1 MWPFG
6 KKSTDPTSVGASPDS
21 GDEGQKGDFKVGDGK
36 DYSGDFRKIG
46 VEITKILAKLDSF
59 SEVNKSTSERFSTIN
74 EQMGE
79 LRGQLMDT
87 NRNMGQLEVKA
98 TKAADLVESVHP
110 DKLMIQVQKL
120 DGKIEGVRAGVESK
134 DAMIANIMEQLRG
147 LRNSMMVF
155 KGIEQVVKLN
165 EEVKSEILSAKK
177 ILANVERHA
186 DRVENVFVESQKSFQ
201 EFNDLAGRFDSFRSD
216 IKDLN
221 DRFGKAEAKIGTFI
235 VRRDF
240 ETRVGHIESHDKRM
254 KQLLDDIEE
263 SWKKLDAKFE
273 LLRGS
278 LVRDFDRK
286 IFRAEMMS
294 KAFEDLLAENPLFAK
309 GLDLEK
315 YVEEHLDEIRHSG
328 MPQTPDTEPK
338 DTATAQPAAA
348 PEDIKESTPEKA
360 AA

>member
-1 MWPFG
+1 MWPF
-6 KKSTDPTSVGASPDS
+6 KKKNSDPTSVGAPPDS
-21 GDEGQKGDFKVGDGK
+21 DDAAKTEFKVGDNK
-36 DYSGDFRKIG
+36 DFSADIRKIG

-59 SEVNKSTSERFSTIN
+59 SEINKSTSERFSTVN
-74 EQMGE
+74 EQVGE
-79 LRGQLMDT
+79 IRGQLMDT

-120 DGKIEGVRAGVESK
+120 DGKIEGVRASVESK
-134 DAMIANIMEQLRG
+134 DAMISNIMEQLRG
-147 LRNSMMVF
+147 LRNSMMIF

-201 EFNDLAGRFDSFRSD
+201 EFNELAGRFDTVKSD
-216 IKDLN
+216 LKDVN
-221 DRFGKAEAKIGTFI
+221 DRMAKAEAKIGTFI
-235 VRRDF
+235 IRKDF
-240 ETRVGHIESHDKRM
+240 ETRVGQIESHDKRM
-254 KQLLDDIEE
+254 KTTLNDIEE
-263 SWKKLDAKFE
+263 SWKKLDSKFE

-278 LVRDFDRK
+278 LIREFDRK

-294 KAFEDLLAENPLFAK
+294 KAFEELLIENPLFAK

-315 YVEEHLDEIRHSG
+315 YVESHLDEIKNTG
-328 MPQTPDTEPK
+328 MPSIPEQPK
-338 DTATAQPAAA
+338 EAPPTAPAA
-348 PEDIKESTPEKA
+348 PEAIKEGTTEKA